1 MIAFTCPRCRQL
13 LSADDRAQGKIAR
26 CARCGTQ
33 MAVPA
38 PPPPVASPEPRPA
51 PLVIDADS
59 QPRPDPYTVPSVPD
73 WIVRDT
79 STYAVAPLEP
89 EPGKSSPVPA
99 SAAVPSSFA
108 LTQPDTPGEEQ
119 ARRQQMRL
127 LLYAVGGVGAVVC
140 GLILIAVFASGSRT
154 PPQKASSGGGGF
166 AFRFTGRAPVKTS
179 REEEEEPAN
188 SGRTNRRPI
197 PVDDDDS
204 PSRPPTSRSGESNPK
219 AGSGQPPTQ
228 ADKLNGGGRIESRSP
243 DQTPSGVS
251 PPSEEKPP
259 VEPPPGGSGP
269 PIQDEKV
276 LSEARR
282 WLKQLDA
289 TFSQEERIKALEA
302 LGKLGPPVKDVA
314 GRTVAQ
320 CMMDRNPTVGL
331 KAADALERID
341 PAVGKDCRT
350 IVSADKKHILE
361 SIKALGQL
369 GKDAKSAVPILVH
382 VVRRLLETAHI
393 GLDLAKPN
401 EVAAAAIQAL
411 VATAPG
417 EKGLTAHFVNWLNA
431 PDETVRLVIVIGLPR
446 LEQASK
452 EDKQLAVTGL
462 KRQLAD
468 NSVKVRGASA
478 DALGEF
484 GPEAKAAVEAL
495 EKARGD
501 RDMGV
506 RDSAK
511 RALDKIRGVQ

>member
-33 MAVPA
+33 MAVPGPQTPA
-38 PPPPVASPEPRPA
+38 ASPEPRPS
-51 PLVIDADS
+51 PLVLDADV
-59 QPRPDPYTVPSVPD
+59 QPCPDPYPVPSVPD
-73 WIVRDT
+73 WIVKDT
-79 STYAVAPLEP
+79 STYAVAPLES
-89 EPGKSSPVPA
+89 EPGKSAPVPA

-108 LTQPDTPGEEQ
+108 LTQPDTAGEEQ

-140 GLILIAVFASGSRT
+140 AIVLIAVFASGSRT
-154 PPQKASSGGGGF
+154 PPPKTSSGGGGF

-179 REEEEEPAN
+179 REEEEEPGS
-188 SGRTNRRPI
+188 SGRTNRRPLR
-197 PVDDDDS
+197 VDDDD
-204 PSRPPTSRSGESNPK
+204 PPTSPQTSRGGESNPK
-219 AGSGQPPTQ
+219 GVSGQPPTQ
-228 ADKLNGGGRIESRSP
+228 ADKLNGGGRIESQSSGR
-243 DQTPSGVS
+243 TPSVV
-251 PPSEEKPP
+251 PPPPEEK
-259 VEPPPGGSGP
+259 SLD
-269 PIQDEKV
+269 DEKV

-320 CMMDRNPTVGL
+320 CMFDRNPTVGL

-350 IVSADKKHILE
+350 IVSADKKHIQE
-361 SIKALGQL
+361 SIKAIGQL
-369 GKDAKSAVPILVH
+369 GKDATSAVPILIH

-411 VATAPG
+411 VAIAPG

-446 LEQASK
+446 LEQANK

-468 NSVKVRGASA
+468 NSVKVRGAAA
-478 DALGEF
+478 DGLGEF
-484 GPEAKAAVEAL
+484 GADAKAAVEAL

>member
-13 LSADDRAQGKIAR
+13 LSSDDRAQGKIAR

-38 PPPPVASPEPRPA
+38 PPPPAASPEPRPA
-51 PLVIDADS
+51 PLGIDADV
-59 QPRPDPYTVPSVPD
+59 QPPPDPYTVPSVPD
-73 WIVRDT
+73 WIVKDT

-89 EPGKSSPVPA
+89 EPARTPPVPA
-99 SAAVPSSFA
+99 GAAVPSSFA

-127 LLYAVGGVGAVVC
+127 LLYAVGGVGVVVC
-140 GLILIAVFASGSRT
+140 GIVLIAVFASGSRT
-154 PPQKASSGGGGF
+154 APPKTSSGGGGF

-179 REEEEEPAN
+179 REEEEEPGN
-188 SGRTNRRPI
+188 SGRTNRRPLR
-197 PVDDDDS
+197 VDDDD
-204 PSRPPTSRSGESNPK
+204 PPTSPQSSRGGESNPK
-219 AGSGQPPTQ
+219 GGSGQALTP
-228 ADKLNGGGRIESRSP
+228 ADKLSGGGRIESRSP
-243 DQTPSGVS
+243 EKSPSGVS
-251 PPSEEKPP
+251 PPPEEKQP
-259 VEPPPGGSGP
+259 VEPPPGGSRP
-269 PIQDEKV
+269 PLEDEKV

-282 WLKQLDA
+282 WLKQLDG
-289 TFSQEERIKALEA
+289 TFPSEDRIKALEA

-320 CMMDRNPTVGL
+320 CMFDRNPTVGL
-331 KAADALERID
+331 KAADAMERID

-350 IVSADKKHILE
+350 IVSTDKEHILE

-369 GKDAKSAVPILVH
+369 GKDAKSAIPILVH
-382 VVRRLLETAHI
+382 VVRRLLETGQV
-393 GLDLAKPN
+393 GLHLAKPN

-411 VATAPG
+411 VTIAPG

-446 LEQASK
+446 LEQGNK

-468 NSVKVRGASA
+468 NSVKVRGAAA
-478 DALGEF
+478 DGLGDF
-484 GPEAKAAVEAL
+484 GPDAKGALEAL

-501 RDMGV
+501 RDRGV

-511 RALDKIRGVQ
+511 RALDKIRGEQ